1 MNILLNLLIFTCLVQ
16 ALQPV
21 ELARDSSPH
30 FLATMPEAEMV
41 NPSSSDTEGALDLLF
56 LRSCHGPHS
65 PVLNLHSS
73 SVSGLFRDRPEAN
86 DMVASV
92 YIVLT
97 ADALSCRASIA
108 DALHDGQESYAG
120 STSCQQSHSWVAS
133 LKKPQQQKSTP
144 TSAP

>member
-56 LRSCHGPHS
+56 LSPARGPHS
-65 PVLNLHSS
+65 LFSNPYSS
-73 SVSGLFRDRPEAN
+73 SDSDLFKDWPEAN
-86 DMVASV
+86 DMTASV
-92 YIVLT
+92 
-97 ADALSCRASIA
+97 
-108 DALHDGQESYAG
+108 
-120 STSCQQSHSWVAS
+120 
-133 LKKPQQQKSTP
+133 
-144 TSAP
+144 